1 MGGNNLIIINF
12 INIYLKKL
20 YKMGNKLK
28 SQKFSK
34 QPERICGN
42 SLNGY
47 MLANW
52 YPQVLYAILTSMSIY
67 DNMCIYE
74 Q

>member
-1 MGGNNLIIINF
+1 ME
-12 INIYLKKL
+12 
-20 YKMGNKLK
+20 NKLK
-28 SQKFSK
+28 SQKCSK

-47 MLANW
+47 ILANW
-52 YPQVLYAILTSMSIY
+52 YPQVLYAILTYVSIY
-67 DNMCIYE
+67 DNVCIYE